1 LKAAER
7 AFLFRLNFWEERM
20 AGERANAV
28 DAAVGERIRRLRQ
41 LRHLS
46 QSRLGEAVGLSF
58 QQIQKYESGKNR
70 MAFSTFVRICEALD
84 CRPSDVMTEVE
95 RLHVPAH
102 SGETRNSPARR

>member
-1 LKAAER
+1 
-7 AFLFRLNFWEERM
+7 M
-20 AGERANAV
+20 AGERANSV

-70 MAFSTFVRICEALD
+70 MALSTFVRICEALE
-84 CRPSDVMTEVE
+84 CRPSDVMNEIE
-95 RLHVPAH
+95 RLRVE
-102 SGETRNSPARR
+102 SYFGEARGPPARL

>member
-1 LKAAER
+1 
-7 AFLFRLNFWEERM
+7 M

-28 DAAVGERIRRLRQ
+28 DAAVGDRIRRLRQ

-70 MAFSTFVRICEALD
+70 MALSTFVRICEALD
-84 CRPSDVMTEVE
+84 CRPSEVMTEVE
-95 RLHVPAH
+95 RLREPHAEGDARGP
-102 SGETRNSPARR
+102 PARL

>member
-1 LKAAER
+1 
-7 AFLFRLNFWEERM
+7 M

-28 DAAVGERIRRLRQ
+28 DAAVGDRIRRLRQ

-70 MAFSTFVRICEALD
+70 MALSTFVRICEALD
-84 CRPSDVMTEVE
+84 CRPSEVMTEVE
-95 RLHVPAH
+95 RLGSQPHLSDARGP
-102 SGETRNSPARR
+102 PARL

>member
-1 LKAAER
+1 
-7 AFLFRLNFWEERM
+7 M

-46 QSRLGEAVGLSF
+46 QSRLGDAVGLSF

-70 MAFSTFVRICEALD
+70 MALSTFVRICEALE
-84 CRPSDVMTEVE
+84 CRPSDVMSEVE
-95 RLHVPAH
+95 RLRVEPYR
-102 SGETRNSPARR
+102 GEARGPPARL

>member
-1 LKAAER
+1 
-7 AFLFRLNFWEERM
+7 M

-28 DAAVGERIRRLRQ
+28 DAAVGDRIRRLRQ

-70 MAFSTFVRICEALD
+70 MALSTFVRICEALD
-84 CRPSDVMTEVE
+84 CRPSEVMTEVE
-95 RLHVPAH
+95 RLQVQPHLGDARGP
-102 SGETRNSPARR
+102 PARL

>member
-1 LKAAER
+1 
-7 AFLFRLNFWEERM
+7 M

-28 DAAVGERIRRLRQ
+28 DAAVGDRIRRLRQ

-70 MAFSTFVRICEALD
+70 MALSTFVRICEALD
-84 CRPSDVMTEVE
+84 CRPSEVMTEVE
-95 RLHVPAH
+95 RLGSLSHVSDARGP
-102 SGETRNSPARR
+102 PARL